1 MLIIPRGNHGNQR
14 KANRHWRSLG
24 VGRTRKRMH
33 VSLWAESF
41 QLARDSLA
49 QSPWPPESRSC
60 VISYSSGRNVEARPG
75 HRTRPRAPTHLVLE
89 HDSVLSF
96 SHLVTFPVTFPSII
110 KRSMKKVIHCDV
122 QPLFLPIPL
131 QYPPILVPVLSG
143 SKYLGKVERADLA
156 HQDFSHTLSWA
167 SSWRDL
173 VNNSPV
179 EFISSKHNMS
189 WKGGDPGHC

>member
-110 KRSMKKVIHCDV
+110 KRSVKKVIHCDV
-122 QPLFLPIPL
+122 QWEDSHCFFP
-131 QYPPILVPVLSG
+131 YLS
-143 SKYLGKVERADLA
+143 SI
-156 HQDFSHTLSWA
+156 HPSLSQSSLEASIWA
-167 SSWRDL
+167 RL
-173 VNNSPV
+173 
-179 EFISSKHNMS
+179 
-189 WKGGDPGHC
+189 KGQT